1 MYWQTINNTDGNQA
15 DFINEI
21 FQGFLNMVNK
31 TVLFPPQ
38 IKTTQRYIWTKR
50 EFTEEGKPLGEL
62 VDQVSLFYSVYNKVH
77 LIDCT
82 SQGMLIFC
90 FYFFFL
96 TLGSHSCEDQQRRGG
111 GCDEGAEAAKRAAG
125 VRFPPGCG
133 CGWCQ
138 RTLGKVHYQ
147 EGGQECRKET
157 DNHHF
162 MPYTC
167 LHGCLLTVFLF
178 HALL

>member
-1 MYWQTINNTDGNQA
+1 MYWQTNNNTDGNQA
-15 DFINEI
+15 DFKNEI

-90 FYFFFL
+90 FCFFSHFRVSL
-96 TLGSHSCEDQQRRGG
+96 VWRPAAMWWGLWWRSWSCKAGSRSQISAWLWLWMVSTHFGEGPLSRR
-111 GCDEGAEAAKRAAG
+111 
-125 VRFPPGCG
+125 
-133 CGWCQ
+133 
-138 RTLGKVHYQ
+138 RTRV
-147 EGGQECRKET
+147 
-157 DNHHF
+157 
-162 MPYTC
+162 P
-167 LHGCLLTVFLF
+167 
-178 HALL
+178 